1 MPSGWTS
8 GRSTLKEERE
18 CVFWKKYKA
27 SSKGVYRSGGEDG
40 GKKGER
46 GEKFKLQSLRVKRDR
61 LGRGNGTAAY
71 TKHLII
77 SAAGGREVPTY
88 LPTYITTVCALP
100 IHPSSHLSIHT
111 CIIDSSA
118 QLSSHLTAA
127 SPIQYIH
134 IYILYNGRYLHVT
147 VPCLPSVR
155 SSIYSIYSI
164 CRVTGTW
171 HWHLHVGM

>member
-61 LGRGNGTAAY
+61 LDQGGRGNGTAAY

-77 SAAGGREVPTY
+77 SAAGGRYLPTY
-88 LPTYITTVCALP
+88 LPTYITTVCAYCTGTHPP
-100 IHPSSHLSIHT
+100 ILSSFYTHVLLT
-111 CIIDSSA
+111 V
-118 QLSSHLTAA
+118 QLSLAR
-127 SPIQYIH
+127 I
-134 IYILYNGRYLHVT
+134 
-147 VPCLPSVR
+147 
-155 SSIYSIYSI
+155 
-164 CRVTGTW
+164 
-171 HWHLHVGM
+171 